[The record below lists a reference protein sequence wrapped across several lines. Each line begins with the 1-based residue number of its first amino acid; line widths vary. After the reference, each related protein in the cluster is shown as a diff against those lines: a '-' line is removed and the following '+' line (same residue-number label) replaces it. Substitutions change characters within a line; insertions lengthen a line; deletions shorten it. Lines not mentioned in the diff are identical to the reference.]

1 MLKAGIVQN
10 TESCT
15 LLACLQRGKPLCFS
29 SGLEHR
35 MSRWML
41 TILAALEKERPR
53 RWDCSFPL
61 QSLREIPAFFGI
73 KKSSVKLSVVFR
85 RPKIILDLAIFLIC
99 RASTS
104 KYFAQEN

>member
-1 MLKAGIVQN
+1 
-10 TESCT
+10 
-15 LLACLQRGKPLCFS
+15 
-29 SGLEHR
+29 
-35 MSRWML
+35 MSRWIL
-41 TILAALEKERPR
+41 TILAALEKEWLR

-73 KKSSVKLSVVFR
+73 KKSSVKLSLVFR

>member
-1 MLKAGIVQN
+1 
-10 TESCT
+10 
-15 LLACLQRGKPLCFS
+15 
-29 SGLEHR
+29 